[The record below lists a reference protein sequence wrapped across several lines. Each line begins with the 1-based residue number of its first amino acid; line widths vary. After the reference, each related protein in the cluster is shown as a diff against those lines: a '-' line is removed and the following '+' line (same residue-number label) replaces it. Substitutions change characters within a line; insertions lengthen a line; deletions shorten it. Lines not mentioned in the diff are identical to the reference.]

1 MKGSRRR
8 RRRRKR
14 SQRRFVSSNTTAL
27 SFSPQ
32 TSPAPPRLDLMEVQ
46 QAEEEDVIG
55 PDGRGSYQH
64 VVALAQALVEL
75 RHRRYVT
82 PRQARE
88 VTALWL
94 KLSDWDKAAV
104 TFPPRHQ
111 DRLVQGRFRT
121 TQRHAHTPGVD
132 SVKRAVL
139 GKGAGAAQ
147 SPDVSRLVE
156 AVLLDL
162 SILHCSEGRTIAG
175 VRIHRWSAVM
185 RDYQTIRE
193 NVYSCAALM
202 QAPASSCMR
211 HTKRSK
217 AMMRDTIAI
226 AVPGPSA
233 SQTAAE
239 PRLPHGLCCS
249 SLSSQTSPSSTAC
262 LRTLLVWLPP
272 SEGRWPRS
280 DTTSSSPAPQLPPPP
295 PPPPP
300 QPPHKPPPV
309 SARTPSVHQCQRRRR
324 PVRQRRGRCHP
335 LHSHSCH
342 CSTSV

>member
-1 MKGSRRR
+1 
-8 RRRRKR
+8 
-14 SQRRFVSSNTTAL
+14 
-27 SFSPQ
+27 
-32 TSPAPPRLDLMEVQ
+32 MEVQ

-239 PRLPHGLCCS
+239 PLPAPRTVLQQPEQPDQPLQHRLPADASGLAATIRGPLAPELYDLIVAS
-249 SLSSQTSPSSTAC
+249 SSTA
-262 LRTLLVWLPP
+262 
-272 SEGRWPRS
+272 
-280 DTTSSSPAPQLPPPP
+280 TTSSSSSSSATPQASTSVSADAVRPPVPAQTPSRPPAQRQVS
-295 PPPPP
+295 PPP
-300 QPPHKPPPV
+300 QPQLPLL
-309 SARTPSVHQCQRRRR
+309 HQCLETLPGGASSRRRK
-324 PVRQRRGRCHP
+324 
-335 LHSHSCH
+335 
-342 CSTSV
+342 SVVPGSWENI